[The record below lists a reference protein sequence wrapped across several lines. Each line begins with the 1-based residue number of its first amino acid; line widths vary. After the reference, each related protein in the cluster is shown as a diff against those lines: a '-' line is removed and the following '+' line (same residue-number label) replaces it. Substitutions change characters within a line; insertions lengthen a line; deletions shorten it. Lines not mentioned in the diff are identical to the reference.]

1 MEPTPGL
8 RAAIAAAR
16 DAQPPF
22 LTGSDEQLLA
32 DLAAV
37 EELGRIVDA
46 LRVAG
51 AAEVEHR
58 SRPTLGEERLSFRSG
73 ARDGAELVQRACRV
87 GHDEAKRRVGLG
99 CALAPKR
106 SLLDE
111 PLPGRYAPLAD
122 AVASGLV
129 GLESARVII
138 TIWKSIRRR
147 VEVEQLDGMVVQLT
161 DAAMVNDTG
170 QLRDLAA
177 AWAEIL
183 DPDGAE
189 PKEAVQRR
197 KRALQ
202 VGRTLADGTTRASLV
217 LTPEHLLLL
226 RELLQSRRRGVTL
239 VRTEPGSDE
248 DAETTG
254 GEWREGEP
262 GDSDD
267 GDPRSRAQQDYD
279 TLFETLEAGA
289 KAEQADV
296 AAQVTHETVVTI
308 TAAELQVQQGHG
320 WGPGVLAGLPIP
332 VVEQRMC
339 TGGTRLLVLAPDGEP
354 LHLGRSRRLF
364 SPAQRTALMVAAGGR
379 CQYPGCRTPAPFLE
393 AHHAAWFSRDDGPTD
408 VGNGIMLCSYH
419 HHLIH
424 AKHSPAKI
432 VRHEDDLWIVPQWWT
447 GPPLEHHRRQSG
459 PLRDPRLDELRR
471 RHDPD
476 RNPWARPR
484 AA

>member
-1 MEPTPGL
+1 MPEL

-16 DAQPPF
+16 AVQQTFLTASDAQV
-22 LTGSDEQLLA
+22 LA

-37 EELGRIVDA
+37 EELGRIVDG
-46 LRVAG
+46 LRIAG

-58 SRPTLGEERLSFRSG
+58 SRPALGEDRLSFASG
-73 ARDGAELVQRACRV
+73 ARDGAELVQQLCRI
-87 GHDEAKRRVGLG
+87 GHNEAKRRVGLG
-99 CALAPKR
+99 SALAPKR
-106 SLLDE
+106 SLSQE
-111 PLPGRYAPLAD
+111 PLPGRYPPLA
-122 AVASGLV
+122 AALVSGLV

-138 TIWKSIRRR
+138 NTCKSISKR
-147 VEVEQLDGMVVQLT
+147 VGMAQIEGMVVQLT
-161 DAAMVNDTG
+161 DAAMVNDTE
-170 QLRDLAA
+170 QVRDLAA

-189 PKEAVQRR
+189 PKEAAQRR

-217 LTPEHLLLL
+217 LTPEHLAMVQ
-226 RELLQSRRRGVTL
+226 ELLESRRRGVPL
-239 VRTEPGSDE
+239 VRTEPGSDD

-254 GEWREGEP
+254 GEWRENASAGGGG
-262 GDSDD
+262 GDDN
-267 GDPRSRAQQDYD
+267 PRSRAQQDYD

-296 AAQVTHETVVTI
+296 ATQVTHETVVTI
-308 TAAELQVQQGHG
+308 TAAELQDQRGQG
-320 WGPGVLAGLPIP
+320 WMPGVLAGLPIP

-339 TGGTRLLVLAPDGEP
+339 TGGTRLLVVGTDGEP

-364 SPAQRTALMVAAGGR
+364 SPAQRKALMVAAGGR

-393 AHHAAWFSRDDGPTD
+393 AHHAEWFSRDDGPTD
-408 VGNGIMLCSYH
+408 IGNGIMLCSYH

-424 AKHSPAKI
+424 AKHSSVKI
-432 VRHEDDLWIVPQWWT
+432 VSHEDDLWIVPQWWR
-447 GPPLEHHRRQSG
+447 GPPQDHHRRQSG
-459 PLRDPRLDELRR
+459 LLRDLRLDELRR

>member
-1 MEPTPGL
+1 MEPTPEL
-8 RAAIAAAR
+8 QAAIAAAR
-16 DAQPPF
+16 AVRPPF
-22 LTGSDEQLLA
+22 LAGSDQQVLT

-37 EELGRIVDA
+37 EELGRIVDG

-51 AAEVEHR
+51 AAEVERR
-58 SRPTLGEERLSFRSG
+58 SRPSLGEERLSFRSG
-73 ARDGAELVQRACRV
+73 ARDGAELVQRVCRV

-99 CALAPKR
+99 SALAPKV
-106 SLLDE
+106 SLLQE

-122 AVASGLV
+122 AVTSGLV
-129 GLESARVII
+129 GLESARVVVN
-138 TIWKSIRRR
+138 TWKSIRKR
-147 VEVEQLDGMVVQLT
+147 VDPDTLEGMVVQLT
-161 DAAMVNDTG
+161 DAAMVNDTER
-170 QLRDLAA
+170 LRDLAA
-177 AWAEIL
+177 AWAAIL

-189 PKEAVQRR
+189 PKGEDQRR
-197 KRALQ
+197 KRALRF
-202 VGRTLADGTTRASLV
+202 GRTLTDGTTLASLV
-217 LTPEHLLLL
+217 LTPEHLATL
-226 RELLQSRRRGVTL
+226 REMLQSRRRGVTL
-239 VRTEPGSDE
+239 VRTEPGSDD

-254 GEWREGEP
+254 GEWREDQP
-262 GDSDD
+262 GDPDD

-279 TLFETLEAGA
+279 TLFETLDAGL

-296 AAQVTHETVVTI
+296 ATQVTHETVVTI
-308 TAAELQVQQGHG
+308 TAAELQDLRGQG
-320 WGPGVLAGLPIP
+320 WMPGVLAGLPIP

-339 TGGTRLLVLAPDGEP
+339 TGGACLLVLAQNGEP

-364 SPAQRTALMVAAGGR
+364 SAAQRKALMAAAGGR

-393 AHHAAWFSRDDGPTD
+393 AHHAEWFSRDDGPTD

-424 AKHSPAKI
+424 AKHASVKI
-432 VRHEDDLWIVPQWWT
+432 VRHDDDFWIVPQWWT
-447 GPPLEHHRRQSG
+447 GPPEEHHRRQSG

-471 RHDPD
+471 QRDPD